1 MKRLTTMFL
10 LIAFLVPLAAS
21 PANADLLRAT
31 GVMTASKGWTVTLTI
46 PNVTMRTGTSMPAT
60 LTIVNK
66 TGHSVSVSGCA
77 VDGTFEVGI
86 GNAKVPFS
94 PFDGLVACS
103 TRLHVG
109 TNVFHERIYATY
121 QSCGGGKGQPKCALT
136 PPKLPTGVYRTV
148 VGWRLGVPFIAKPG
162 FLFVTVTK

>member
-1 MKRLTTMFL
+1 
-10 LIAFLVPLAAS
+10 
-21 PANADLLRAT
+21 
-31 GVMTASKGWTVTLTI
+31 
-46 PNVTMRTGTSMPAT
+46 MPAT

-86 GNAKVPFS
+86 GNAKVSFS

-109 TNVFHERIYATY
+109 TNVFHERIYANY
-121 QSCGGGKGQPKCALT
+121 QSCGGGSGQPKCGPT
-136 PPKLPTGVYRTV
+136 PPKLPTGNYRTV
-148 VGWRLGVPFIAKPG
+148 VGWPLGVPFIAKPG